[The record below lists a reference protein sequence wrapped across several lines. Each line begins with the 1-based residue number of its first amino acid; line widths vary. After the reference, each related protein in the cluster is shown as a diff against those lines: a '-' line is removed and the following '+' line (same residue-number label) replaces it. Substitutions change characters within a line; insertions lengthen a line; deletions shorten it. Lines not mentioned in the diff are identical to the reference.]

1 MADEVSG
8 LKLFR
13 CRIFC
18 QQTAVRT
25 HFDSWDSFVETLC
38 EVSSRVAKA
47 ARFALFYVKHE
58 KTSCRFPFHVNAV
71 LDLYYFLSVKKR
83 SRRNA
88 TISFY
93 SQANRVLGVGNKPSY
108 LHHSIMGRRP
118 WLPANQNSGIA
129 PYNDLLTE
137 KSWIGIKWL
146 NWPTYS
152 LILIGP

>member
-47 ARFALFYVKHE
+47 ARFALFYVKRE
-58 KTSCRFPFHVNAV
+58 KTS
-71 LDLYYFLSVKKR
+71 
-83 SRRNA
+83 
-88 TISFY
+88 Y
-93 SQANRVLGVGNKPSY
+93 SQAKRVLGVGNKPSY

-137 KSWIGIKWL
+137 KSYIGIKWL

-152 LILIGP
+152 LILIGPWWLIARKPQNRSYHSNKSSTFLLRKIRSQ